1 VPALL
6 ACTVACFAAMAL
18 RGGEGLRRAE
28 LEGLAS
34 AHQTHIAHAAA
45 LARLH
50 QKSGGGG
57 SKYQRELASLAKR
70 AGPSRRNALAK
81 LEALRKRS
89 DGDNVPQTGSKHK
102 IPQALRAMENLAN
115 KRADFSR
122 GHAGSGAEMLGK
134 LERKHGIKSSKD
146 MLAEIMSLRHYK
158 SANKQIS
165 EMQHGFEAHSSMS
178 HRVMKS
184 IGSSEAQSK
193 QKAEAKRQAA
203 SALRLEAGRYSR
215 NAMLR
220 RTEHTVEKTIGR
232 GLVETFGPIKKIL
245 HHDEKVL
252 DDLVSPRKQRER
264 RNEIVDDAAQTVK
277 RQLRRTLRREAD
289 AKIKKE
295 KIAMFHKSRKYLS
308 QVPCLPTMF
317 SLFNNTTRAHTHIR
331 SLYRTHARE
340 LTSRHV
346 RCTPGPRRP

>member
-1 VPALL
+1 MHNPDD
-6 ACTVACFAAMAL
+6 
-18 RGGEGLRRAE
+18 
-28 LEGLAS
+28 GLAS
-34 AHQTHIAHAAA
+34 DACEASRRRSSVVPMLLICTVVVAIAAYARTGSKSLRMTELESLAPSGAHKTHVAHAAA

-50 QKSGGGG
+50 KKSATGG
-57 SKYQRELASLAKR
+57 SRYQRELASLAKR
-70 AGPSRRNALAK
+70 AGPSRRGALAK

-89 DGDNVPQTGSKHK
+89 DSNYVPQVGSKHK
-102 IPQALRAMENLAN
+102 IPEALRAMENLAN

-165 EMQHGFEAHSSMS
+165 EMQDGFEAHSSMS

-184 IGSSEAQSK
+184 IGSSEAQSRR
-193 QKAEAKRQAA
+193 KAAAKRQEA

-215 NAMLR
+215 SAMLR
-220 RTEHTVEKTIGR
+220 RTEHKIEGKIGR
-232 GLVETFGPIKKIL
+232 GLVRTFGPIKKIL

-252 DDLVSPRKQRER
+252 DNLVSPRKQREQ

-277 RQLRRTLRREAD
+277 RRLRRTLRREAD
-289 AKIKKE
+289 AKIQRE
-295 KIAMFHKSRKYLS
+295 KIAMFHKSPKYLS
-308 QVPCLPTMF
+308 QV
-317 SLFNNTTRAHTHIR
+317 A
-331 SLYRTHARE
+331 
-340 LTSRHV
+340 
-346 RCTPGPRRP
+346 